1 MTAGGVGR
9 ADQPAATADTSATEE
24 LPFVDAHSLT
34 VNAPPEQV
42 WEETAQVTRRWL
54 ESTLPRSGIA
64 GAVGP
69 LLARLLG
76 ASNVDSPPPGPGV
89 PETMVGF
96 RVARAERPSLIALE
110 GEHRFSRYALT
121 FRIEPADGSACTV
134 TAETRAVFPGRAG
147 RLYRKAVI
155 GTGAHVRVVRR
166 LLSSIKR
173 RAERS

>member
-1 MTAGGVGR
+1 
-9 ADQPAATADTSATEE
+9 
-24 LPFVDAHSLT
+24 LPFIDAHSLP
-34 VNAPPEQV
+34 VNASPDRV
-42 WEETAQVTRRWL
+42 WEETAQVTRGWVGH
-54 ESTLPRSGIA
+54 TFPRSGIA

-69 LLARLLG
+69 LFARLLG

-89 PETMVGF
+89 PEAMVGF

-110 GEHRFSRYALT
+110 GEHRFSHYALT
-121 FRIEPADGSACTV
+121 FRIEPAEGSSCIV
-134 TAETRAVFPGRAG
+134 TAETRAVFPRRAG